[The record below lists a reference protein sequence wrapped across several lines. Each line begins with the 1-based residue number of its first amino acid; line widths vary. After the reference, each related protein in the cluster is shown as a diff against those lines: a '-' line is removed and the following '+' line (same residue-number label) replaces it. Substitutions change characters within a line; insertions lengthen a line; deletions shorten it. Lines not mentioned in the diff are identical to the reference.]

1 MPPSPKVL
9 IGSLQIL
16 KSLTSTAFP
25 LSICMATRLQRSVI
39 LSFVFS
45 MVVGSLTLPNL
56 VSMLFFGCMDLVAN
70 VYFRSNGLGSLIFT
84 LPTGLQLFLS
94 STRCDLPEFVIP
106 VEKKFSTE
114 YSSILPPRN
123 K

>member
-1 MPPSPKVL
+1 MLLSAKVST
-9 IGSLQIL
+9 GSLQIL
-16 KSLTSTAFP
+16 RSLTSMAFP

-45 MVVGSLTLPNL
+45 TVDISPTPPNL

-70 VYFRSNGLGSLIFT
+70 VYFRSSGLGLLIFT
-84 LPTGLQLFLS
+84 LPTGLQLFPS
-94 STRCDLPEFVIP
+94 SPPCGLPEFVIP
-106 VEKKFSTE
+106 VENYFSTE

>member
-45 MVVGSLTLPNL
+45 MVVGSLIPPNR

-70 VYFRSNGLGSLIFT
+70 VYFRSNGLGLLIFT
-84 LPTGLQLFLS
+84 LPTVLQLFPS

-106 VEKKFSTE
+106 VENYFSTE